1 MKNRILAAVGVLV
14 SLALLAWVLKD
25 VSLADLWAQA
35 RDASLGLIVASALTS
50 TVMFGLRVV
59 RWRLILRADEGGT
72 LPAAPLWHSIT
83 IGFLANNVL
92 PFRAGEL
99 IRGLCVSRLAP
110 IRLAPA
116 LSSLVVERLFDGI
129 AVILLLFVG
138 LLTAGLPVSAEV
150 AGIRVTALATRMSLI
165 LAVILVG
172 CGLMLALP
180 GVAHRLIR
188 TVIPSQALA
197 TRAEQLFG
205 GIRAGLS
212 SLASPVRIVAVLFW
226 SVLMW
231 FVNGLSFYLGYL
243 AFGIPVGVGGAL
255 LQQSVLAVG
264 IAAPSSPGYVGVFEG
279 AIKAVLALFGVES
292 SKAVAFALT
301 YHISTFI
308 PLALL
313 GGWSLFRTGMSLR
326 SAQEAPSGDA

>member
-1 MKNRILAAVGVLV
+1 MKNRLLAAVGVLV

-25 VSLADLWAQA
+25 VSLTDLWAQT
-35 RDASLGLIVASALTS
+35 REASLGLIIASALTS
-50 TVMFGLRVV
+50 TVMFGLRVI
-59 RWRLILRADEGGT
+59 RWRLILKSDAGG
-72 LPAAPLWHSIT
+72 PIAPGPLWHSIT

-99 IRGLCVSRLAP
+99 IRGLCVNRLAP
-110 IRLAPA
+110 VKLSAA

-129 AVILLLFVG
+129 AIILLLFVG

-150 AGIRVTALATRMSLI
+150 AGIRVTALATRMSAI
-165 LAVILVG
+165 LGVILVG
-172 CGLMLALP
+172 CAVLLAWP

-188 TVIPSQALA
+188 TLIPSKPLA
-197 TRAEQLFG
+197 DRAEHLFT

-212 SLASPVRIVAVLFW
+212 SLASPVRVAAVFFW

-231 FVNGLSFYLGYL
+231 AINGLSFYLGYL
-243 AFGIPVGVGGAL
+243 AFDIPVGVGGAL

-301 YHISTFI
+301 YHVSTFI
-308 PLALL
+308 PLAVL

-326 SAQEAPSGDA
+326 SAQVAATRDA

>member
-1 MKNRILAAVGVLV
+1 MKNRILAALGVLV
-14 SLALLAWVLKD
+14 SVALLAWVLKD
-25 VSLADLWAQA
+25 VSLTDLWQQA
-35 RDASLGLIVASALTS
+35 RNASLGLIVASALTS
-50 TVMFGLRVV
+50 TVMFALRVV
-59 RWRLILRADEGGT
+59 RWRLILEPDRGGRI
-72 LPAAPLWHSIT
+72 AAGPLWHSIT

-99 IRGLCVSRLAP
+99 IRGLCVNRLAP
-110 IRLAPA
+110 VKLSAA

-129 AVILLLFVG
+129 AIIVLLFVG

-150 AGIRVTALATRMSLI
+150 AGIRVTALATRLSLF
-165 LAVILVG
+165 LAVILLACAV
-172 CGLMLALP
+172 MLAWP
-180 GVAHRLIR
+180 GLAHRLIR
-188 TVIPSQALA
+188 TVIPNRALA
-197 TRAEQLFG
+197 ERAENLFV

-212 SLASPVRIVAVLFW
+212 SLASPVRILAVLFW

-231 FVNGLSFYLGYL
+231 AINGVSFYLGYL
-243 AFGIPVGVGGAL
+243 AFGIPVGLGGAL

-308 PLALL
+308 PLAIL
-313 GGWSLFRTGMSLR
+313 GGWSLFRTGMSLQ
-326 SAQEAPSGDA
+326 SAREAARER